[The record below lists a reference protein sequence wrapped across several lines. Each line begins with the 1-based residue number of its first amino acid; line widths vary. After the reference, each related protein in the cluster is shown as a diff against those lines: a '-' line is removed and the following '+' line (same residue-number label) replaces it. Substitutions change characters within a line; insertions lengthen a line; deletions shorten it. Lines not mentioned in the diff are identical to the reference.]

1 MAATEKGQ
9 EMSVYLLFI
18 RNSPLPIQDLIII
31 DTYKYV
37 SNQNKGLL
45 TGMEKQSKNSQNF
58 PNYAEV
64 YSSSRFFVIGMKQQ
78 DGKGKN

>member
-64 YSSSRFFVIGMKQQ
+64 YSSNRFFVIGMKQQ